1 MDESSII
8 SFLYVLLALLGL
20 GFLVFIHEL
29 GHYVMAR
36 RVGMKVDVFSIGFGK
51 ALYSWDRD
59 GVKWQIGWLPF
70 GGYVKIAGTETDE
83 ENPEDV
89 YAIKNGFF
97 GRGPWARIKVAF
109 MGPFV
114 NILFTLLAFTLLWVL
129 GGREKSFAEHTKK
142 IGWMDPQSE
151 LYQKG
156 VRSGDEITA
165 YNGQALRS
173 AKDHLIAPMTA
184 GGSLLVEGLHVD
196 SETGEKKPFA
206 YNVKPYANPEAFDKG
221 LLTAGVL
228 SPAGYLLY
236 DLLPGQEALLVENS
250 PASKSGIEYGDRI
263 VWVDGERVFSLPQLT
278 HVLNEP
284 KVLLTIQRDQ
294 KILLERVPLV
304 LVEELRLDP
313 AVKEELT
320 DWQFEAQLNQL
331 KLPKMQMIPYNLNHL
346 GVVEST
352 LKWIDPEKE
361 AAAKQILLQPGDK
374 ILAVNGVAITHSYQL
389 FAELQQKKV
398 NLIVQRSPKSS
409 LLEDWVT
416 ADEKFDHEYTLQDL
430 KALEEKVG
438 RSTQRETSGNLVLL
452 PSILPKKR
460 KEMVISPEHKALVES
475 QMAAQKEQ
483 VKKIE
488 DPEERKRALKFLK
501 DREEQWLIGLPTVQD
516 KKVEYN
522 PGPLELFGNV
532 FEEIWQTLK
541 ALVSGSLSPKWMSG
555 PIGIIQVVHHNSMLS
570 LREALFWLG
579 AISLNLGFLN
589 LLPLPVLDGGTI
601 CFGFYEILTGKRLSP
616 KTMEKWIIPFAIF
629 LIGFFVFLTYNDV
642 LRLFRG

>member
-1 MDESSII
+1 MDGSSVV
-8 SFLYVLLALLGL
+8 SFLYALLALLGL

-36 RVGMKVDVFSIGFGK
+36 REGMKVDVFSIGFGK

-70 GGYVKIAGTETDE
+70 GGYVKIAGTETND
-83 ENPEDV
+83 ENPVDV
-89 YAIKNGFF
+89 YAIKDGFF

-114 NILFTLLAFTLLWVL
+114 NILFTLLAFTFLWAL

-142 IGWMDPQSE
+142 IGWIDPKSE

-156 VRSGDEITA
+156 VRSGDEVTA
-165 YNGQALRS
+165 YNGHPLRS
-173 AKDHLIAPMTA
+173 AKDHLIAPMTS
-184 GGSLLVEGLHVD
+184 GDKLIVEGFHIN
-196 SETGEKKPFA
+196 SETSQKTPFA
-206 YNVKPYANPEAFDKG
+206 YTVKPYANPEAFDKG
-221 LLTAGVL
+221 LLTSGVL

-236 DLLPGQEALLVENS
+236 DLLPGQDALLVENS
-250 PASKSGIEYGDRI
+250 PAMKSGIQYGDRI
-263 VWVDGERVFSLPQLT
+263 VWVDGERIFSLSQLT
-278 HVLNEP
+278 HLLNEP
-284 KVLLTIQRDQ
+284 KALLTIQREG
-294 KILLERVPLV
+294 KVLLKRVPLV
-304 LVEELRLDP
+304 QIEELRLDP
-313 AVKEELT
+313 AAKEELT
-320 DWQFEAQLNQL
+320 DWQFEAQLNQS
-331 KLPKMQMIPYNLNHL
+331 KLSKMYMIPYNLNNT
-346 GVVEST
+346 GVVEGG

-361 AAAKQILLQPGDK
+361 AGVERGLLQAGDK

-389 FAELQQKKV
+389 LAELQQKKV
-398 NLIVQRSPKSS
+398 NLIVQRSSKEST
-409 LLEDWVT
+409 LDDWIR
-416 ADEKFDHEYTLQDL
+416 ADEKFDHEYSLKDL
-430 KALEEKVG
+430 EALEQKIGFSVNPE
-438 RSTQRETSGNLVLL
+438 QSGSLVLL
-452 PSILPKKR
+452 SSIVPKKR
-460 KEMVISPEHKALVES
+460 KEMVISPEYKALVEA
-475 QMAAQKEQ
+475 QIEAQKEQ
-483 VKKIE
+483 IKKIE
-488 DPEERKRALKFLK
+488 DPEERKRAMKFLK
-501 DREEQWLIGLPTVQD
+501 EREEQWLIGLPTMQD

-601 CFGFYEILTGKRLSP
+601 CFGFYEILTGKRLSS
-616 KTMEKWIIPFAIF
+616 KTMERWIIPFAIF